1 MCQVF
6 TCTSKVCKA
15 KVWDVLH
22 YQDSK
27 DVTSTGNLKRHAIR
41 CFRDEVVDA
50 ALKRES
56 IIPLGHQGQ
65 GLVQHLYHV
74 CMNLD
79 LQ

>member
-6 TCTSKVCKA
+6 TCASEVCKA
-15 KVWDVLH
+15 KVQDVLH

-50 ALKRES
+50 TLKRES
-56 IIPLGHQGQ
+56 IIPLGHRGQ
-65 GLVQHLYHV
+65 GPVQHLYHV
-74 CMNLD
+74 CTNLD
-79 LQ
+79 LR